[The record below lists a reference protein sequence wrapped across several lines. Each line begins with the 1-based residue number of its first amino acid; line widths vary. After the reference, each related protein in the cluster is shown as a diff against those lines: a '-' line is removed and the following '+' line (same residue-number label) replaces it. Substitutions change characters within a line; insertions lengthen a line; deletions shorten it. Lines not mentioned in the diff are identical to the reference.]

1 MTPHRTRRRARRRTR
16 RCIGGFTLIE
26 VLIAV
31 AVLAIALG
39 ASLDALN
46 VFSDTQVRLH
56 ERYLG
61 HLTAWNVM
69 TDHYNEQRAAAEGG
83 AASLTTE
90 GSEDQ
95 GGRTWQW
102 SLQRKERRES
112 AAEDDADSPSR
123 RLAIVVVDVY
133 SPGASRGR
141 GAAPSATL
149 QAIFGQ

>member
-1 MTPHRTRRRARRRTR
+1 VTPRNICRSARRRTHSAA
-16 RCIGGFTLIE
+16 GFTLIE

-102 SLQRKERRES
+102 SLQRKERRET
-112 AAEDDADSPSR
+112 AEEDEDAPAR

-141 GAAPSATL
+141 GAPPSATL

>member
-1 MTPHRTRRRARRRTR
+1 MTVRRSRRRDA
-16 RCIGGFTLIE
+16 GFTLIE

-69 TDHYNEQRAAAEGG
+69 TDHYNEQRTATEGG
-83 AASLTTE
+83 ALSLTTE

-102 SLQRKERRES
+102 SIKKKERRENV
-112 AAEDDADSPSR
+112 ADDAPDAPAS

-133 SPGASRGR
+133 SPGAARTR
-141 GAAPSATL
+141 DAAPSATL
-149 QAIFGQ
+149 RAIFGQ

>member
-1 MTPHRTRRRARRRTR
+1 MTRRRARADAAA
-16 RCIGGFTLIE
+16 GFTLIE

-46 VFSDTQVRLH
+46 VFSDTQVRLR

-69 TDHYNEQRAAAEGG
+69 TDYRNERLQAPAADGF
-83 AASLTTE
+83 ASLSTE
-90 GSEDQ
+90 GSEEQ
-95 GGRTWQW
+95 GGSIWQW
-102 SLQRKERRES
+102 SLQRKERREEDAEQAQ
-112 AAEDDADSPSR
+112 AAR
-123 RLAIVVVDVY
+123 VAIVVVDVY
-133 SPGASRGR
+133 SPAT
-141 GAAPSATL
+141 AARRNSPPSATL

>member
-1 MTPHRTRRRARRRTR
+1 MTRRVGRAAA
-16 RCIGGFTLIE
+16 GFTLIE

-46 VFSDTQVRLH
+46 VFSDTQVRLR

-69 TDHYNEQRAAAEGG
+69 TDYRNEQLQQAADAGG
-83 AASLTTE
+83 GFASLTTE
-90 GSEDQ
+90 GSEEQ
-95 GGRTWQW
+95 GGSVWQW
-102 SLQRKERRES
+102 SLQKRERRS
-112 AAEDDADSPSR
+112 DDAEEASSQR
-123 RLAIVVVDVY
+123 VALVVVDVY
-133 SPGASRGR
+133 SP
-141 GAAPSATL
+141 AAAVRRDAPPAATL